1 MIKVRRYISFLTLQI
16 RLYKKMLGFL
26 FIALAISQL
35 GIIIWKLLSVRK
47 QASVS
52 NDMRNIPYFYNE
64 ILDQNQLGIIFLV
77 VCVLVGAAI
86 LYGYAQIDRG
96 FYHIPIRFSEQV
108 VLQFIF
114 LCIVLFSLWMY
125 ELFILII
132 GAGLYR
138 VILPSSMIEPDMI
151 VNTWAQ
157 SSFLRRCYPITNIP
171 RMIDVIVLIITL
183 AFGLASQW
191 KDQLRDQLKR
201 RNSLINMIIPVLSI
215 LYYRVSK
222 VMFGNQYAL
231 VPACVGFIA
240 TMVTFE
246 IISSWH
252 YKRKERSR

>member
-26 FIALAISQL
+26 FIALAVSQL
-35 GIIIWKLLSVRK
+35 GIIIWKLLSVK
-47 QASVS
+47 KLSV
-52 NDMRNIPYFYNE
+52 NYYIRNIPYFYNE
-64 ILDQNQLGIIFLV
+64 ILDQNHLGTIFLV
-77 VCVLVGAAI
+77 GIVLVGAAI
-86 LYGYAQIDRG
+86 LYGYAQIDRE

-138 VILPSSMIEPDMI
+138 AILPSNMLEPDMI

-157 SSFLRRCYPITNIP
+157 SSFLRRCYPITNLP

-183 AFGLASQW
+183 AFGLACQW
-191 KDQLRDQLKR
+191 KDQLRR
-201 RNSLINMIIPVLSI
+201 HNSLINMIISVLSI

-222 VMFGNQYAL
+222 VMFGNQYSL

-246 IISSWH
+246 VITSW
-252 YKRKERSR
+252 YYRREERSR

>member
-26 FIALAISQL
+26 FVALAISQL
-35 GIIIWKLLSVRK
+35 GIIIWKLLSVK
-47 QASVS
+47 KLSV
-52 NDMRNIPYFYNE
+52 NYYIRNIPYFYNE
-64 ILDQNQLGIIFLV
+64 ILDQNHLGTILLV
-77 VCVLVGAAI
+77 CIVLVGAAI
-86 LYGYAQIDRG
+86 LYGYAQIDRV
-96 FYHIPIRFSEQV
+96 FYNIPIRFSEQV

-132 GAGLYR
+132 GAVLYR
-138 VILPSSMIEPDMI
+138 VILPSSMIEPNMI
-151 VNTWAQ
+151 ANTWAQ
-157 SSFLRRCYPITNIP
+157 SSFLRRGYPITNLP

-183 AFGLASQW
+183 AFGLACQW
-191 KDQLRDQLKR
+191 KDQLRR
-201 RNSLINMIIPVLSI
+201 HNSLINMIIPVLSI

-222 VMFGNQYAL
+222 VMFDNQYSL

-246 IISSWH
+246 IISGW
-252 YKRKERSR
+252 YYRRKERSR